1 MEVGLYVYFTGF
13 TDPDL
18 PCSSSAVANDP
29 REGVATVG
37 SACFSAPALFWI
49 TPGPINLQAAAFP
62 GYIFTNWLINGNIVT
77 GQSLSNFPISVPT
90 NVAPIFVKAKR
101 VRFRSNPLGLALQVD
116 HQLVKPGQ
124 LPNGPYTGDPYCPLN
139 YSILPV
145 SFPVGYTPLCVG
157 DFDFLPGSQHVIGA
171 PAVQTDVTGKTWVFT
186 AFSNGLGQNGVYTAD
201 SDPYTM
207 DTVYGN
213 FVAGVPANVVTSPP
227 GLAVSVDGQD
237 DSKNTLMLWAEGQ
250 SHHVIAPA
258 TQTDATGHPW
268 KFVSWSDGGAADH
281 SYTVPTGLT
290 GLTLTAVYEP
300 LGKLQVDS
308 VPSGLPFV
316 VDGAA
321 CTTPCIL
328 LEKATGTQVQISA
341 PAVATPDPSR
351 RYQFRSWNGGNTA
364 TSFQVT
370 IGDHAQVF
378 VASYQGFYKL
388 SVISQPPNRVAFGFS
403 PGSADGFF
411 ADGTQVAVTANPN
424 QGFTFKRW
432 SGDLSGTSLTAFVTM
447 NGPRSA
453 TAVLDGFPFI
463 SENGVKNAA
472 GDTPSGTVGPGS
484 DISIFGDN
492 LAGSLKV
499 APPGE
504 LAQALDDVWVTV
516 NGRLLPLLYI
526 SPQQINAQLFSDLT
540 DGTYTLTVHH
550 TTQQDASRDFKVQR
564 NSPGLFQ
571 WYPEQGVPTVAAF
584 REDGTMLTAD
594 NPAVINETVTM
605 YGTGFGFYD
614 RPLVD
619 GFPTPDSGNWNLVDP
634 VKVTV
639 DGQTYT
645 PVSARAANGFAG
657 MVVLRVKL
665 TGTLPSGLVNVKV
678 TVNNVD
684 SNTTKLPVK

>member
-1 MEVGLYVYFTGF
+1 
-13 TDPDL
+13 
-18 PCSSSAVANDP
+18 
-29 REGVATVG
+29 
-37 SACFSAPALFWI
+37 
-49 TPGPINLQAAAFP
+49 
-62 GYIFTNWLINGNIVT
+62 
-77 GQSLSNFPISVPT
+77 
-90 NVAPIFVKAKR
+90 
-101 VRFRSNPLGLALQVD
+101 
-116 HQLVKPGQ
+116 
-124 LPNGPYTGDPYCPLN
+124 
-139 YSILPV
+139 
-145 SFPVGYTPLCVG
+145 
-157 DFDFLPGSQHVIGA
+157 
-171 PAVQTDVTGKTWVFT
+171 
-186 AFSNGLGQNGVYTAD
+186 
-201 SDPYTM
+201 
-207 DTVYGN
+207 
-213 FVAGVPANVVTSPP
+213 
-227 GLAVSVDGQD
+227 
-237 DSKNTLMLWAEGQ
+237 
-250 SHHVIAPA
+250 
-258 TQTDATGHPW
+258 
-268 KFVSWSDGGAADH
+268 
-281 SYTVPTGLT
+281 
-290 GLTLTAVYEP
+290 
-300 LGKLQVDS
+300 
-308 VPSGLPFV
+308 
-316 VDGAA
+316 
-321 CTTPCIL
+321 
-328 LEKATGTQVQISA
+328 
-341 PAVATPDPSR
+341 
-351 RYQFRSWNGGNTA
+351 
-364 TSFQVT
+364 
-370 IGDHAQVF
+370 
-378 VASYQGFYKL
+378 
-388 SVISQPPNRVAFGFS
+388 
-403 PGSADGFF
+403 
-411 ADGTQVAVTANPN
+411 
-424 QGFTFKRW
+424 
-432 SGDLSGTSLTAFVTM
+432 M

-584 REDGTMLTAD
+584 REDGSMLTAD
-594 NPAVINETVTM
+594 NPAAINETVTM

-614 RPLVD
+614 RTLVD

-645 PVSARAANGFAG
+645 PLTARAANGFAG